1 MFVTRALL
9 VLALVAPAA
18 SAAELKTLKNEIL
31 KGDLVSISDKE
42 VVLDVEGKKVKTP
55 IDQVV
60 SLTVQEGSE
69 KIPDD
74 AKYSEVELIDGSLVK
89 CSKVELVERE
99 AKVTLLR
106 GPEVKLPL
114 ASISWILNDA
124 QNKDNREQWKEK
136 VTSKKQIRDILGARS
151 GEVIN
156 PIPGT
161 LGDADKEGNKIE
173 FVTRTGKKAAISVEA
188 VAGLY
193 FQRGPNP
200 MAKPVLC
207 RFHDTMKNLIY
218 AASVAQTDD
227 GYTIT
232 TSAGVT
238 INYAKD
244 KVAKLD
250 YSGGKLEFLSKM
262 APLSVKESSTEGKVV
277 NYCRDV
283 NFDGKDIQLAGVT
296 YKQGLCVHSTTELEY
311 DLGGDYREFR
321 AMVGIDEIEEEI
333 TSDDGAV
340 ILKVYGDGK
349 EIASLKVSRKDKER
363 AQLLTLNVQ
372 KVDKLKIVVSSDDIL
387 DLGKHL
393 TLADAR
399 ISK

>member
-124 QNKDNREQWKEK
+124 
-136 VTSKKQIRDILGARS
+136 
-151 GEVIN
+151 
-156 PIPGT
+156 
-161 LGDADKEGNKIE
+161 
-173 FVTRTGKKAAISVEA
+173 
-188 VAGLY
+188 
-193 FQRGPNP
+193 
-200 MAKPVLC
+200 
-207 RFHDTMKNLIY
+207 
-218 AASVAQTDD
+218 
-227 GYTIT
+227 
-232 TSAGVT
+232 
-238 INYAKD
+238 
-244 KVAKLD
+244 
-250 YSGGKLEFLSKM
+250 
-262 APLSVKESSTEGKVV
+262 
-277 NYCRDV
+277 
-283 NFDGKDIQLAGVT
+283 
-296 YKQGLCVHSTTELEY
+296 
-311 DLGGDYREFR
+311 
-321 AMVGIDEIEEEI
+321 
-333 TSDDGAV
+333 
-340 ILKVYGDGK
+340 
-349 EIASLKVSRKDKER
+349 
-363 AQLLTLNVQ
+363 
-372 KVDKLKIVVSSDDIL
+372 
-387 DLGKHL
+387 
-393 TLADAR
+393 
-399 ISK
+399 